1 MATSR
6 LTTCLDDGSLSLPS
20 EGTIALFGATADHDL
35 SALPVDRCQ
44 VIQTFRP
51 DHDALA
57 ARGFD
62 CVTEPAGPYAMSIVF
77 LPRVRTQGQAMVA
90 AACAATPGG
99 TLYVDGLKTD
109 GIEPMLKACRTR
121 ADVRGQVSKAHG
133 KALWFP
139 ASEAFADWTSP
150 GPGRITDGY
159 LTAPGVFSADG
170 IDPAS
175 AALADAL
182 PAKLGQSVAD
192 FGAGWGYLSAR
203 ILQRPEI
210 AVLHVVEADH
220 TALSCARA
228 NLEDP
233 RAKFYWADVPGWT
246 SPERLDT
253 VVMNPPFHTTRNAD
267 PALGQAFIAAAARAL
282 KPAGHLWMVANRH
295 LPYETTLAE
304 LFGEVSEVGGDGRFK
319 LFHAQRPSR
328 PRR

>member
-6 LTTCLDDGSLSLPS
+6 LTTCLEDGSVVLPS

-35 SALPVDRCQ
+35 SELPTDRCQ

-51 DHDALA
+51 EHDALT

-62 CVTEPAGPYAMSIVF
+62 CVTEPAGPYAMAVVF
-77 LPRVRTQGQAMVA
+77 LPRARAQGQAMVA
-90 AACAATPGG
+90 AACAAVPEG
-99 TLYVDGLKTD
+99 TILVDGLKTD
-109 GIEPMLKACRTR
+109 GIEPMLKACRAR
-121 ADVRGQVSKAHG
+121 ADVQGQISKAHG
-133 KALWFP
+133 KAVWFP
-139 ASEAFADWTSP
+139 STDAFTDWTSP
-150 GPGRITDGY
+150 GPSRTADGY

-175 AALADAL
+175 AALAAAL

-192 FGAGWGYLSAR
+192 FGAGWGYLSTQ
-203 ILQRPEI
+203 ILTRPEI
-210 AVLHVVEADH
+210 AVLHVIEADH
-220 TALSCARA
+220 TALTCARA
-228 NLEDP
+228 NIDDP
-233 RAKFYWADVPGWT
+233 RAKFYWADVPSWP

-267 PALGQAFIAAAARAL
+267 PAIGQSFIAAAAKAL
-282 KPAGHLWMVANRH
+282 KPGGHLWIVANRH

-304 LFGEVSEVGGDGRFK
+304 HFGETTEVGGDGRFK
-319 LFHAQRPSR
+319 ILHAQRPSR